1 MIAKSRLVSGFAG
14 LLLAGAAFAQS
25 NPAPAPAMGSREAS
39 GADQSFAKEAAVG
52 GMSEVELGRL
62 AVEKATDPRVRQF
75 GQQMI
80 DDHSK
85 ANDALKAAASKEGI
99 TLPTGTD
106 AKHQKTMER
115 LQKLSGSQ
123 FDAAYTE
130 EMLRDHKEDVAAFE
144 KEARAGS
151 SAVQK
156 FAADTLPTLQNHLQM
171 IEAIHGSSS
180 KPGR

>member
-1 MIAKSRLVSGFAG
+1 MIARSRLVSGFAG

-25 NPAPAPAMGSREAS
+25 DPAPAVAGREAS
-39 GADQSFAKEAAVG
+39 SADQSFAKEAAIG

-85 ANDALKAAASKEGI
+85 ANDGLKAAASKEGI
-99 TLPTGTD
+99 TLPRDTD

-115 LQKLSGSQ
+115 LQKLSGAQ

-130 EMLRDHKEDVAAFE
+130 EMLRDHREDVAAFE
-144 KEARAGS
+144 KEAKAGGS
-151 SAVQK
+151 PVQK

>member
-1 MIAKSRLVSGFAG
+1 MMAPSRLVSGLAG
-14 LLLAGAAFAQS
+14 LLLAGAALAQS
-25 NPAPAPAMGSREAS
+25 NPAPAPAVAGREAS
-39 GADQSFAKEAAVG
+39 ATDKSFAKEAAIG

-80 DDHSK
+80 DDHSR
-85 ANDALKAAASKEGI
+85 ANDALKSAASQEGI
-99 TLPTGTD
+99 SLPADPD

-115 LQKLSGSQ
+115 LQKLSGAQ
-123 FDAAYTE
+123 FDAAYTD
-130 EMLRDHKEDVAAFE
+130 EMVRDHKEDVAAFE
-144 KEARAGS
+144 KQAKAPS
-151 SAVQK
+151 SSVQK

-171 IEAIHGSSS
+171 IEAIHGAPG